1 MRGTCG
7 TKFTHGEFKTLAALS
22 NMSGELNTILIP
34 SASRLI
40 GYACVSTDAQDL
52 SLQLDA
58 LTRAGMPA
66 NSVFMDNLYRAQT
79 ERLGLRTHATP
90 SLSTSGPAGRG
101 FDHPGRW
108 RRKSDSPTTEVP
120 ATAVSLT
127 ECSEQWFVQPTRLRV
142 KQNSQRCPFSAR
154 HVSAK

>member
-7 TKFTHGEFKTLAALS
+7 TKFTHGEFKTLAAMF

-34 SASRLI
+34 PASRLI
-40 GYACVSTDAQDL
+40 GYACVSTDDQDL

-66 NSVFMDNLYRAQT
+66 NSIFMDKISRAQT

-90 SLSTSGPAGRG
+90 TLGTCRPRHRGRQQKLAGTLRSFIQQRPNGLSETLGIEP
-101 FDHPGRW
+101 PGMI
-108 RRKSDSPTTEVP
+108 
-120 ATAVSLT
+120 A
-127 ECSEQWFVQPTRLRV
+127 SE
-142 KQNSQRCPFSAR
+142 
-154 HVSAK
+154 VSA